1 MWGTVTLVFGGGNLC
16 AECFPCYGTRVYRE
30 VSLLWYPGGIY
41 LGVSP
46 ATRVVYTWVYL
57 LLPGVCTMLG
67 VYHAGCVPL
76 LLCWVYHAG
85 YTPLYYARYYAS
97 LGTSRYTPAAPRS
110 CIYRPWAP
118 DAQ

>member
-1 MWGTVTLVFGGGNLC
+1 MVPGWYIPGC
-16 AECFPCYGTRVYRE
+16 ISC
-30 VSLLWYPGGIY
+30 YPGGIY

-46 ATRVVYTWVYL
+46 ATRV
-57 LLPGVCTMLG
+57 CTMLG
-67 VYHAGCVPL
+67 VYHTGCVPL

-97 LGTSRYTPAAPRS
+97 LGTSRYTPAVPRS
-110 CIYRPWAP
+110 CIYRPWDP